1 VRLSELPDNDVDR
14 RCSICFE
21 PFDEYDPAQYSH
33 TASGASV
40 DANNAS
46 NSHKSVKLPEM
57 MGGYEVEDPPIEFPA
72 DPTAVREHSDEESV
86 KKQMEKNVPVQVP
99 KTDENAHYA
108 VKLPQCEHVFG
119 RSCIVEWLKSNISCP
134 LCRREVV
141 PEMSEENSTGNG
153 ELLVFY
159 PIALTEVFVPVDWTG
174 PRGTGYRVDD
184 PPVNFPAEGEG
195 SSTGRVAGPPPPNA
209 NGNAGNNGSTAGQNQ
224 PNGNAGNNGSTA
236 GQNQPNA
243 QPGFQ

>member
-21 PFDEYDPAQYSH
+21 PFDEYNPAQCSH
-33 TASGASV
+33 TASGASM
-40 DANNAS
+40 DANNVS
-46 NSHKSVKLPEM
+46 NGHKSVKLPEM

-72 DPTAVREHSDEESV
+72 DPTAVREHSYSVSDEDSV
-86 KKQMEKNVPVQVP
+86 KKQMEKDVPAQVP
-99 KTDENAHYA
+99 KTDKNAHYA

-224 PNGNAGNNGSTA
+224 PN
-236 GQNQPNA
+236 A